1 MNKVL
6 MIGNATKDAELNTA
20 SNGTNYVNFS
30 IAVSRGVA
38 DSNGEQI
45 TDFFNCVAYNKIAEN
60 IGKYVKKGNKV
71 FVCGK
76 LVIDTYTDNQG
87 VKRNMP
93 KIMVNEAYFLTPK
106 SKVESAEDNP
116 HPGELEPIKMDDD
129 SLPF

>member
-1 MNKVL
+1 MNKVIL
-6 MIGNATKDAELNTA
+6 IGNVTKDVDFGT
-20 SNGTNYVNFS
+20 SNSGKSFVNFS
-30 IAVSRGVA
+30 IAVSRG
-38 DSNGEQI
+38 DENGEQI
-45 TDFFNCVAYNKIAEN
+45 TDFFNCVAYNKLAEN
-60 IGKYVKKGNKV
+60 INKCVNKGNKIC
-71 FVCGK
+71 VCGK

>member
-1 MNKVL
+1 MNKVIL
-6 MIGNATKDAELNTA
+6 IGNVTKDVELNTT
-20 SNGTNYVNFS
+20 NGGTNYVNFS
-30 IAVSRGVA
+30 MAVSRGVV
-38 DSNGEQI
+38 DNDGEPI
-45 TDFFNCVAYNKIAEN
+45 TDFFNCVAYNKLAEN
-60 IGKYVKKGNKV
+60 ISKYVNKGNKL

-87 VKRNMP
+87 VKKNVP
-93 KIMVNEAYFLTPK
+93 KIMVNEVEFLTPK

>member
-1 MNKVL
+1 MNKVIL
-6 MIGNATKDAELNTA
+6 IGNVTKDVELSTTNG
-20 SNGTNYVNFS
+20 GTNYVNFS
-30 IAVSRGVA
+30 MAVSRGVV
-38 DSNGEQI
+38 DNDGEPI
-45 TDFFNCVAYNKIAEN
+45 TDFFNCVAYNKLAEN
-60 IGKYVKKGNKV
+60 IAKYVNKGNKL

-87 VKRNMP
+87 VKRNVP
-93 KIMVNEAYFLTPK
+93 KIMVNEVEFLTPK